1 MIRLVATDLDG
12 TIVRRDGSVSERTL
26 AAFDAAAKAGIRVV
40 FVTGRPPRWM
50 ADVVEATGH
59 QGVGICANGAYI
71 YDMRTEVVVETFG
84 MPAGSARR
92 AVGLVRQ
99 TLPGAAFGVE
109 ILDGFGHE
117 PEYVPRWNPEPLLG
131 IGPIDQFLTS
141 PVAKLLVRDDSL
153 TGDLMLARASAVLSG
168 VVEVTHSNPNDSLLE
183 LSALGVNKG
192 STLEQLATS
201 WGIAA
206 DEVVAFGDMPNDIPM
221 LTWSGTGYAMGDGHP
236 STRAAADQVIGTIH
250 DDAVATVLEQLLSS

>member
-1 MIRLVATDLDG
+1 MIKLVATDLDG
-12 TIVRRDGSVSERTL
+12 TIVRSDGSVSDRTL
-26 AAFDAAAKAGIRVV
+26 AAFDAAAAAGIRVV

-71 YDMRTEVVVETFG
+71 YDMRTERVDQTFG
-84 MPAGSARR
+84 MSVDSARR

-99 TLPGAAFGVE
+99 SLPGAAFGVE

-117 PEYVPRWNPEPLLG
+117 PKYVPRWNPEPLLG

-141 PVAKLLVRDDSL
+141 SVAKLLVRDDTLS
-153 TGDLMLARASAVLSG
+153 GDLMLARAGAVLSG

-183 LSALGVNKG
+183 LSALGVYKG
-192 STLEQLATS
+192 TTLARLAAS
-201 WGIAA
+201 WGITA

-221 LTWSGTGYAMGDGHP
+221 LTWSGTGYAMGDGHAA
-236 STRAAADQVIGTIH
+236 TRAAADEVIGTIH
-250 DDAVATVLEQLLSS
+250 DDAVATVLERLVSG